1 MGAPAGLGPRG
12 PSPVLLCGDREP
24 RDDSPEEPEI
34 PVSSR
39 ESSRRFHFIREI
51 ASGGFGSV
59 YLAKVMHA
67 DGFSRLVAIK
77 LLKAQWSD
85 NDDVTRRIRDEARL
99 LGLLRHRNIVD
110 VIDLTS
116 IDHRT
121 AVVMEYLEAVDF
133 RTVASAIQEAG
144 GKMPVRAAVE
154 AMAAVASAL
163 DAAYNR
169 PPIPGD
175 KPLRVIHRDIKPSN
189 IMVDETGMVKVLD
202 FGVARSEIENRESHT
217 QELQFGSLDYMAPE
231 RLFFE
236 PETPAS
242 DVYSLGATLYE
253 VLALEKLGKAKG
265 RPERHA
271 AFLEERL
278 GALQRTLGLEGEAWA
293 VLGGLLRESMDFAHE
308 RRPSA
313 AEFFQRARSLAR
325 LVVDEDLGQWAEH
338 VIPPLVK
345 AAHEAPRE
353 PNPLADVVLPEDS
366 VALSKLTAA
375 DIDALVQTG
384 IRNLGT
390 PIQSIIP
397 PMAPSIGDQLRRG
410 ALAELEDSIAR
421 GFAPAPHTGAP
432 SGRGMNSRIPETM
445 GDEPPTRTDVGAT
458 EPSLLLANAPDAPD
472 LEPEDWTEAPTRL
485 AFLEEP
491 AKPADPLDEATQ
503 LTAPSESTEA
513 GGTAPVTVSAT
524 MPAEA
529 TLLAEPSLEGLELLD
544 PSSQDVPEPAGL
556 GPMVIDRGH
565 APSAGAP
572 VAGDEPPP
580 LPVFPPIPPA
590 FAAPPEQVPQRA
602 APLDTPTPRA
612 PPAPAPAAPAVAP
625 SPVGV
630 ASSRP
635 PSRSPTEGWFEESA
649 QRPAPTPPASP
660 AAVGM
665 LDATTARLPEP
676 AAEAEQRSL
685 LPFAVIGAVLG
696 LFLVVGG
703 VGLAVFLDVGGLR
716 GRLMSSRG
724 GDAQAETVATP
735 PAEPSPVP
743 EPARSGPALRFVSE
757 AAGTA
762 RVSVEC
768 AGGKE
773 NQKGVEVAVPLE
785 SSDQCLVTAILEDR
799 SRLRATVTGA
809 TAGTYRCFVGGK
821 EACAKE

>member
-1 MGAPAGLGPRG
+1 M
-12 PSPVLLCGDREP
+12 
-24 RDDSPEEPEI
+24 
-34 PVSSR
+34 SSR
-39 ESSRRFHFIREI
+39 ETARRFHFIREI

-116 IDHRT
+116 IDHRA

-133 RTVASAIQEAG
+133 RAVANAIQDSG

-154 AMAAVASAL
+154 AVACVASAL

-253 VLALEKLGKAKG
+253 ILALDKLGKAKG
-265 RPERHA
+265 RPEKHA
-271 AFLEERL
+271 AFLDDRL
-278 GALQRTLGLEGEAWA
+278 NALQKLLGLEGEAWT
-293 VLGGLLRESMDFAHE
+293 VLRGLLRESLDFAHE
-308 RRPSA
+308 KRPSA
-313 AEFFQRARSLAR
+313 ADLFQRARSLSR
-325 LVVDEDLGQWAEH
+325 LVNDDDLGQWAER

-345 AAHEAPRE
+345 AAQEAPRE

-366 VALSKLTAA
+366 VALTKLSAA

-390 PIQSIIP
+390 PVQSIMP
-397 PMAPSIGDQLRRG
+397 QLAPSMGDQLRRG

-432 SGRGMNSRIPETM
+432 SGRGMNSKIPELM
-445 GDEPPTRTDVGAT
+445 GDEPPTRTDGDGVYRGGPLGGLAGAQ
-458 EPSLLLANAPDAPD
+458 DAPD
-472 LEPEDWTEAPTRL
+472 SDPDDWTEAPTRL
-485 AFLEEP
+485 AGVDDL
-491 AKPADPLDEATQ
+491 KKADPLDEPTLMAEAAESTDMGG
-503 LTAPSESTEA
+503 LPSETVASTLA
-513 GGTAPVTVSAT
+513 VDATFSTASALS
-524 MPAEA
+524 AES
-529 TLLAEPSLEGLELLD
+529 TLLGEPVLEAEDGL
-544 PSSQDVPEPAGL
+544 DVPEPGALERRTQAPGAL
-556 GPMVIDRGH
+556 NVQDRAAVPG
-565 APSAGAP
+565 AFSPPPLRSAE
-572 VAGDEPPP
+572 EPPP

-590 FAAPPEQVPQRA
+590 AALPQEPPPPTRQAYAAPGALA
-602 APLDTPTPRA
+602 AFPSVVEPSPLS
-612 PPAPAPAAPAVAP
+612 PAPALEPEP
-625 SPVGV
+625 V
-630 ASSRP
+630 ASPARP
-635 PSRSPTEGWFEESA
+635 PTKSPTEGWYEESA
-649 QRPAPTPPASP
+649 QRPNPMAQDG
-660 AAVGM
+660 V
-665 LDATTARLPEP
+665 LDATTARLPDAATEP
-676 AAEAEQRSL
+676 PPPSM
-685 LPFAVIGAVLG
+685 LPFGIIGAVIGLMGAVG
-696 LFLVVGG
+696 VVG
-703 VGLAVFLDVGGLR
+703 LVFALDLGGLR
-716 GRLMSSRG
+716 TRVMQGRGEVPSAPVEAPV
-724 GDAQAETVATP
+724 DPTVVAP
-735 PAEPSPVP
+735 VEPSSA
-743 EPARSGPALRFVSE
+743 PARAGPALRFVSE
-757 AAGTA
+757 ASGTG

-768 AGGKE
+768 TGGKGNE
-773 NQKGVEVAVPLE
+773 KGTEVSVPLDSAE
-785 SSDQCLVTAILEDR
+785 QCLVTAILEDR

-809 TAGTYRCFVGGK
+809 SAGTYRCFAGGK
-821 EACAKE
+821 EACEKE